1 MKTDLPPETPR
12 SPDRSP
18 SSTSTT
24 AAPNQT
30 PPSHTPPSQ
39 TPRDRTPA
47 TQTPRNSGPTRP
59 APPRRQVPGFV
70 LSWSLLIVLIA
81 LWQLAVTLFDVS
93 SVMVPAPTEVAK
105 ALVEGFG
112 SGYLPQQAWITLQEV
127 LLGFGLSVVLALV
140 SAALVTQFRVIDKA
154 VFPLLVIIQTIPK
167 VAMAP
172 LLVMWFGIGME
183 SKVWTIALIAYFPL
197 LINTILGLRSAEP
210 EQIDMLKSFGAS
222 KFQILHRLKLPAA
235 LPSIF
240 AGLDVAVILSVTGA
254 IVAEFVG
261 SSEGLGYAIQ
271 ATNFN
276 LDTATTFAIVVMLS
290 IIGMTFHAVV
300 VMANR
305 WLVFWSPSQ
314 ETSSRTV

>member
-1 MKTDLPPETPR
+1 MRTQIPSGTTPTPDTPQRTDAA
-12 SPDRSP
+12 SPTGAA
-18 SSTSTT
+18 TSTG
-24 AAPNQT
+24 
-30 PPSHTPPSQ
+30 
-39 TPRDRTPA
+39 TPA
-47 TQTPRNSGPTRP
+47 TSGSATP

-70 LSWSLLIVLIA
+70 LSWALLLTIIA
-81 LWQLAVTLFDVS
+81 LWQLAVTIFDVS
-93 SVMVPAPTEVAK
+93 SVLVPAPTEVAK
-105 ALVEGFG
+105 ALVDGFV
-112 SGYLPQQAWITLQEV
+112 SGYLPQQAWVTLQEI
-127 LLGFGLSVVLALV
+127 LLGFGLSIALALV

-210 EQIDMLKSFGAS
+210 EQIDMLKSFGATR
-222 KFQILHRLKLPAA
+222 FQVLRRLKLPAA
-235 LPSIF
+235 LPNIF

-276 LDTATTFAIVVMLS
+276 LDTSTTFAIVVMLS
-290 IIGMTFHAVV
+290 IIGMSFHAVV

-314 ETSSRTV
+314 EANSRAI